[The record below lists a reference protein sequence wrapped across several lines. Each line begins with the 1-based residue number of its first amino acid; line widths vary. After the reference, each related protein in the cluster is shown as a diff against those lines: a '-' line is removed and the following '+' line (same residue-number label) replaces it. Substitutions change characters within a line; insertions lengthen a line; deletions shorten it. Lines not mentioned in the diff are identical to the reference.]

1 MRLEKLGVTVFEEL
15 DLAQTFLRLFE
26 RFIWSAEILSFA
38 RQYLVAILQ
47 FLDHVGFSPSDVLP
61 LPTIRPQ

>member
-1 MRLEKLGVTVFEEL
+1 MRLEKLCVTAFEEL

-26 RFIWSAEILSFA
+26 RFLWSTEILSFA

-47 FLDHVGFSPSDVLP
+47 FLDHVGFSLSDVLP
-61 LPTIRPQ
+61 LPARLPQ